1 MAANSLPNLSSL
13 INSLT
18 VPLENLLEEQLKAIA
33 VFQEILSSNPPKKR
47 DENLLRFHL
56 FFWGFTERIYGS
68 KQEVVKCFKKGSQ
81 VAKRETRSSQGGTQ
95 PSDSEG
101 E

>member
-18 VPLENLLEEQLKAIA
+18 VPLENLLEQQLKAIA

-47 DENLLRFHL
+47 DENLLRFYSFICFSGDL
-56 FFWGFTERIYGS
+56 LSESI
-68 KQEVVKCFKKGSQ
+68 EVNKRFLNVLKKEVK
-81 VAKRETRSSQGGTQ
+81 
-95 PSDSEG
+95 
-101 E
+101 